1 MIGLDEARLLVHVAR
16 WRLTWD
22 KYDSEHLPA
31 GLGPKFVSAR
41 SAAELIDDGNVVI
54 SCGMAAHHRAS
65 ILYWAIRDRF
75 QRSGHPRDLTWCG
88 VGALG
93 GRGRVPGTLEELGI
107 PGLVST
113 AILGHLETVKSFL
126 TLAESHDLELHT
138 LPQGELAFLIEGQGD
153 GRLSRE
159 SPVGVGSFLDPRV
172 GAGSPVT
179 ENARMQLI
187 EALGDQLR
195 YRLPRLDV
203 ALFNAPYADPQGN
216 IYVTGAACL
225 TEIHDSA
232 RAVHANAGTV
242 IACVADVI
250 EPIPGMT
257 YVPSEWVDAVVVNPR
272 NEQTGSIPQ
281 RRYWSGFTVEGDPN
295 PARVMHNVRFLNRV
309 LRITPRRSAADEAL
323 ARLTASVIAERL
335 SPGALINL
343 GVGLPEEAGRL
354 LGEEGLDADPVKTTE
369 AGAIGGTPA
378 SGIFFGAAVNPLRLE
393 SSAEMFHRYECGLDL
408 ACLGILQVDGAGNV
422 NVSRR
427 GNGVTTCVGPGGL
440 PDITHHARTLVFVG
454 SFAHH
459 ERLELDGGLL
469 HVVEQGEAK
478 FVDRVR
484 EITFEG
490 TRALRRGQTVIYV
503 THRAIFRLTDAGLT
517 LTHISAGVDRKKTCS
532 ALPAPGSCFR
542 RTVRRC
548 WPSGRAEHLP
558 NVA

>member
-1 MIGLDEARLLVHVAR
+1 MIGFDEVRLLAQVAR

-22 KYDSEHLPA
+22 KYDSDYLPE
-31 GLGPKFVSAR
+31 GLGPKFVTAR
-41 SAAELIDDGNVVI
+41 RAAELIGDGRVVL

-75 QRSGHPRDLTWCG
+75 QMSGHPRNLTWCG

-107 PGLVST
+107 PGLVTT
-113 AILGHLETVKSFL
+113 AVLGHLETVKSFL
-126 TLAESHDLELHT
+126 ALADAHELEMHT
-138 LPQGELAFLIEGQGD
+138 LPQGQLAFLIEGQGD
-153 GRLSRE
+153 GRLWRE
-159 SPVGVGSFLDPRV
+159 SSVGIGSFLDPRV
-172 GAGSPVT
+172 GPGSPVT

-187 EALGDQLR
+187 EAAGDRLR

-216 IYVTGAACL
+216 IYVTGAASL
-225 TEIHDSA
+225 TEIHDGA
-232 RAVHANAGTV
+232 RAVHANGGAV

-250 EPIPGMT
+250 EPVAGRG
-257 YVPSEWVDAVVVNPR
+257 YVPDEWVDAIVVNPR

-281 RRYWSGFTVEGDPN
+281 RRYWPGFTVEGDPD
-295 PARVMHNVRFLNRV
+295 PERVMRNVRFLNRV
-309 LRITPRRSAADEAL
+309 LKITPRRSAADEAL

-335 SPGALINL
+335 HPGALINL

-354 LGEEGLDADPVKTTE
+354 LNEEGLDADAVKTTE

-378 SGIFFGAAVNPLRLE
+378 SGIFFGAAVNPSRLE
-393 SSAEMFHRYECGLDL
+393 SSAEVFHRYEHGLDV

-427 GNGVTTCVGPGGL
+427 GNGVTACVGPGGL

-469 HVVEQGEAK
+469 RVVEQGEAK
-478 FVDRVR
+478 FVETVR
-484 EITFEG
+484 EITFDG
-490 TRALRRGQTVIYV
+490 ARALRRGQSVIYV
-503 THRAIFRLTDAGLT
+503 THRGIFRPTDAGLE
-517 LTHISAGVDRKKTCS
+517 LTHLSAGADLEEDVLRPAGARIVLPPDGPQVL
-532 ALPAPGSCFR
+532 ALGSR
-542 RTVRRC
+542 YP
-548 WPSGRAEHLP
+548 PS
-558 NVA
+558 